1 MVNLIRPSSKQDF
14 AEIAEL
20 FREYSAWLAI
30 DSCAANVTRE
40 MTELPGQYGP
50 PSGSLLLARQR
61 GQPAGCVA
69 LRKYDEHTCEMK
81 RLHVRPTLRGRGIGR
96 DLATAL
102 IHEARRLGYETMR
115 LDSLAERMPEAVA
128 LYRSLGF
135 KEIPAYGS
143 HPEGCTLFMELN
155 LQDQASESEDA

>member
-1 MVNLIRPSSKQDF
+1 MADLIRPSAAADF

-20 FREYSAWLAI
+20 FREYAAWLAI
-30 DSCAANVTRE
+30 DSCTANVARE
-40 MTELPGQYGP
+40 VSELPGQYGP
-50 PSGSLLLARQR
+50 PGGSLLLARQH
-61 GQPAGCVA
+61 GQAAGCVA
-69 LRKYDEHTCEMK
+69 LRKFDEHICEMK
-81 RLHVRPTLRGRGIGR
+81 RLHVRSAFRGRGIGR

-115 LDSLAERMPEAVA
+115 LDSLADRMPEAVA

-135 KEIPAYGS
+135 KEIPAYGT
-143 HPEGCTLFMELN
+143 HAEGCTTFMELN